1 MEKKYHGLVPPIVT
15 PILENED
22 VDEKSF
28 RALIDYSI
36 ENGTDGI
43 FVCGTNGETMQLTQ
57 AQRNNAIRICVD
69 HTKGRVPVFAGVM
82 DTSTR
87 RVIENIKAAQDVG
100 ATAMAVTPIFYDRH
114 TSQDETVRHFERI
127 LKETDDSLDIFV
139 YNIPP
144 FTGEK
149 ITPKAALEI
158 AALSPRVRGYKD
170 SSGANGEF
178 LKVLEAKRDDMN
190 FSVLEGIPI
199 QGMGAF
205 LFGCDGYVPA
215 LGPCFPELFSVAY
228 KVGRAGD
235 LDLAWKCQKLIRE
248 TGAVNL
254 IGKNPTAS
262 SKYAIS
268 LRVPG
273 MRKDVIWPQDV
284 TTAEDEQKIKAKVAE
299 IDEHW
304 ADLHKE
310 IKAKLGF

>member
-1 MEKKYHGLVPPIVT
+1 MEKKYHGLIPPIVT

-22 VDEKSF
+22 VDEKAF
-28 RALIDYSI
+28 RDLINYSI
-36 ENGTDGI
+36 DNGTDGI

-69 HTKGRVPVFAGVM
+69 ETKGRVPVFAGVM

-87 RVIENIKAAQDVG
+87 RVVDNIKAAQDCG
-100 ATAMAVTPIFYDRH
+100 ATAMAATPIFYDRH

-127 LKETDDSLDIFV
+127 LKETDDNLDIFI

-149 ITPKAALEI
+149 VSPKAVLDI
-158 AALSPRVRGYKD
+158 AKLSSRVKGYKD
-170 SSGANGEF
+170 SSGVNGEF
-178 LKVLEAKRDDMN
+178 MKVLEEKRDDMN

-215 LGPCFPELFSVAY
+215 LGPCFPELFATAY
-228 KVGRAGD
+228 KVGRTGNIE
-235 LDLAWKCQKLIRE
+235 LSWKFQKLIRA
-248 TGAVNL
+248 TGVINT

-268 LRVPG
+268 LRVPS

-284 TTAEDEQKIKAKVAE
+284 TTAEDEAKIRNEVAK
-299 IDEHW
+299 IDEMW
-304 ADLHKE
+304 AELKKE
-310 IKAKLGF
+310 VKF